1 MEMRGFSGER
11 LLHDKVVRFILV
23 ACVCL
28 LAFFVNND
36 TLTPD
41 IMESRN
47 IITAREMV
55 YDGNWI
61 VPSMNGDLRLEKP
74 PLPTWL
80 TALAEIILPD
90 SIALQR
96 AMAGLAAL
104 LLVFYFWKFAA
115 RVLRTDPLL
124 PTLLLCTCYNV
135 ILMGRTASWDIY
147 CHAFMMGGIYHF
159 ARGCM
164 ARPCHWS
171 QFVASGVFTGLSIM
185 SKGPVS
191 PFALFLPF
199 LLSYFFF
206 MRPRMRGKRKGV
218 IVMVV
223 TALVV
228 GAWWY
233 AYVHLA
239 ESDALSQ
246 VIGKESGSWMNR
258 NVRPW
263 YYYWK
268 FFLETGVWSLLMLT
282 SIFLPLLSRHRRR
295 SRRWLMSL
303 GWLLCSLVLLSLM
316 PEKKTRYL
324 LPLLIPACYVMG
336 MMLAWWKAEFSRIRQ
351 QGGVLSGRLAK
362 ADVAC
367 FRVNCALLALVA
379 IGVGVAVWP
388 AAVARDLIPVWAGV
402 LFSIIAVGMAITLVC
417 ATVRLQPVAMLLAV
431 TALFAAAE
439 CFVMPAMA
447 GIVNNPD
454 MKSISQTRRMPE
466 LQDLPMYHLDNEDLR
481 IELVYAAHR
490 KIKAV
495 SIDSLESLA
504 PCALLTHERAGD
516 ALPSSLWQALD
527 TTYCGRFD
535 DNRRPEGNRRYS
547 PTFIYH
553 LTILRPAG
561 ETHSAELPAENDRN

>member
-1 MEMRGFSGER
+1 MEMRGISGER
-11 LLHDKVVRFILV
+11 LLHDKAVRFLLV

-80 TALAEIILPD
+80 TALSEIILPD

-164 ARPCHWS
+164 ARRCDWP
-171 QFVASGVFTGLSIM
+171 QFVASGLFTGLSIM

-199 LLSYFFF
+199 LISYFIF
-206 MRPRMRGKRKGV
+206 MQPRMRGKRMGV
-218 IVMVV
+218 CVMVV
-223 TALVV
+223 IAIIV

-239 ESDALSQ
+239 ESEALSH

-282 SIFLPLLSRHRRR
+282 SIFLPLFSRRRRR
-295 SRRWLMSL
+295 SRRWLMPL
-303 GWLLCSLVLLSLM
+303 GWMLCSLILLSLM

-324 LPLLIPACYVMG
+324 LPLLMPACYVMG
-336 MMLAWWKAEFSRIRQ
+336 MMLAWWKAEFRRL
-351 QGGVLSGRLAK
+351 GAKRSGRHGRLVK
-362 ADVAC
+362 ADVVC
-367 FRVNCALLALVA
+367 FRVNCALLAVA
-379 IGVGVAVWP
+379 AAGLAVAVWP
-388 AAVARDLIPVWAGV
+388 AAVTKDLIPVWCGV
-402 LFSIIAVGMAITLVC
+402 LFSIIAACMTIALVR
-417 ATVRLQPVAMLLAV
+417 ATAKLRPVSMLLAV

-447 GIVNNPD
+447 GIVNNPE

-466 LQDLPMYHLDNEDLR
+466 LKGLPMYHLDSEDLR

-490 KIKAV
+490 KIRPV
-495 SIDSLESLA
+495 SVDSLESLA

-516 ALPSSLWQALD
+516 ALPDSLWQRLD

-553 LTILRPAG
+553 LTILRPAEEPDAAG
-561 ETHSAELPAENDRN
+561 IPDENN